1 LGLKITEF
9 GQAKTHIEDPP
20 RPEPSATNLQTPSVL
35 PSAAPSDSSR
45 SLDASLSTPTETTP
59 RPVGTF
65 LGPEDTAN
73 PRMICVPVSTLP
85 TQRANVDGEG
95 IAVIIVSVVSCFLL
109 LALAWAI
116 DWLIK
121 RHFLKQGLI
130 DEEKQRDTPDR
141 RSIAS
146 EASELTSTAAST
158 LTISTTTATAPTSYH

>member
-1 LGLKITEF
+1 MT
-9 GQAKTHIEDPP
+9 
-20 RPEPSATNLQTPSVL
+20 
-35 PSAAPSDSSR
+35 
-45 SLDASLSTPTETTP
+45 
-59 RPVGTF
+59 
-65 LGPEDTAN
+65 
-73 PRMICVPVSTLP
+73 CVPVSTLP

-95 IAVIIVSVVSCFLL
+95 IAVIIVSIVSCFLL